1 MKFTNPRNN
10 NNNRPF
16 KRSNNH
22 HRRQGESSNS
32 GPRVS
37 GNLTTVLEKY
47 KNLAKEATS
56 SGDYVAAENY
66 LQHAEHFVRVL
77 NERNVRNNNESNSE
91 SKSTT
96 SSNNTTANSSESEE
110 KSKDTISEKP
120 IDIVKVLKPI
130 PMEVHSD
137 SEDDSELKEVLPVKK
152 KAIKKTVTAKKIN

>member
-1 MKFTNPRNN
+1 MKFTNPRN

-77 NERNVRNNNESNSE
+77 NERNVRNNSESNSE

-96 SSNNTTANSSESEE
+96 ASNNTTVNSSESEE
-110 KSKDTISEKP
+110 KPKDTVSDEP

-130 PMEVHSD
+130 PMEVNSD
-137 SEDDSELKEVLPVKK
+137 SEDNSELKEVLPVKK
-152 KAIKKTVTAKKIN
+152 KAVKKTVTAKK

>member
-96 SSNNTTANSSESEE
+96 ASNNTTVNSSESEE
-110 KSKDTISEKP
+110 KPKDTVSDEP

-130 PMEVHSD
+130 PMEVNSD
-137 SEDDSELKEVLPVKK
+137 SEDVSELKEVLPVKK
-152 KAIKKTVTAKKIN
+152 KAVKKTATAKKIN

>member
-1 MKFTNPRNN
+1 MKFPNPRN

-77 NERNVRNNNESNSE
+77 NERNVRNNNES
-91 SKSTT
+91 KSNTA
-96 SSNNTTANSSESEE
+96 SNNTIANSSEMEE
-110 KSKDTISEKP
+110 KPNDTINEKP

-137 SEDDSELKEVLPVKK
+137 SEDDSELKEVLSVKK
-152 KAIKKTVTAKKIN
+152 KAVKKTVTAKKIN

>member
-1 MKFTNPRNN
+1 MKFTNPRN

-77 NERNVRNNNESNSE
+77 NERNVRNNNES
-91 SKSTT
+91 KSNTA
-96 SSNNTTANSSESEE
+96 SNNTIANSSEMEE
-110 KSKDTISEKP
+110 KPKDTINEKP

-152 KAIKKTVTAKKIN
+152 KAVKKTVTAKKIN

>member
-77 NERNVRNNNESNSE
+77 NERNVRNNSESNSE

-96 SSNNTTANSSESEE
+96 ASNNTTVNSSESEE
-110 KSKDTISEKP
+110 KPKDTVSDEP

-130 PMEVHSD
+130 PMEVNSD
-137 SEDDSELKEVLPVKK
+137 SEDVSEVKEVLPVKK
-152 KAIKKTVTAKKIN
+152 KAVKKTVTAKK

>member
-1 MKFTNPRNN
+1 MKFTNPRN

-77 NERNVRNNNESNSE
+77 NERNVRNNNES
-91 SKSTT
+91 KSNTASNT
-96 SSNNTTANSSESEE
+96 ASNNTIANSSEMEE
-110 KSKDTISEKP
+110 KPKDTINEKP

-137 SEDDSELKEVLPVKK
+137 SEDDSELKEVLSVKK
-152 KAIKKTVTAKKIN
+152 KAVKKTVTAKKLN

>member
-1 MKFTNPRNN
+1 MKFTNPRN

-77 NERNVRNNNESNSE
+77 NERNVRNNNES
-91 SKSTT
+91 KSNTA
-96 SSNNTTANSSESEE
+96 SNNTIANSSEMEE
-110 KSKDTISEKP
+110 KPKDTINEKP

-137 SEDDSELKEVLPVKK
+137 SEDDSELKEVLSVKK
-152 KAIKKTVTAKKIN
+152 KAVKKTVTAKKIN

>member
-1 MKFTNPRNN
+1 MKFTNPRN

-96 SSNNTTANSSESEE
+96 ASNNTTANSSESEE
-110 KSKDTISEKP
+110 KPKDTVSDAP
-120 IDIVKVLKPI
+120 IDIVKILKPI
-130 PMEVHSD
+130 PMEVNSD
-137 SEDDSELKEVLPVKK
+137 KEDDSELKEVLPVKK
-152 KAIKKTVTAKKIN
+152 KAVKKTVTAKKIN

>member
-1 MKFTNPRNN
+1 MKFTNPRN

-96 SSNNTTANSSESEE
+96 ASNNTAANSSESEE
-110 KSKDTISEKP
+110 KPKDTINEKP

-137 SEDDSELKEVLPVKK
+137 SEDDSELKEVLSVKK
-152 KAIKKTVTAKKIN
+152 KAVKKTVTAKKIN

>member
-1 MKFTNPRNN
+1 MKFTNPRNNN

-91 SKSTT
+91 LKSTT
-96 SSNNTTANSSESEE
+96 ASNNTTSNSSESEE
-110 KSKDTISEKP
+110 KPKDTISDEP

-130 PMEVHSD
+130 PMEVNSD

-152 KAIKKTVTAKKIN
+152 KAVKKTVTAKK

>member
-10 NNNRPF
+10 NSRPF

-96 SSNNTTANSSESEE
+96 ASNNTTANSSESEE
-110 KSKDTISEKP
+110 KSKDTISDEP
-120 IDIVKVLKPI
+120 VDIVKVLKSI
-130 PMEVHSD
+130 PMEVNSD
-137 SEDDSELKEVLPVKK
+137 SEDNSELKEVLPVKK
-152 KAIKKTVTAKKIN
+152 KAVKKTVTAKK

>member
-1 MKFTNPRNN
+1 MKFTNPRN

-96 SSNNTTANSSESEE
+96 ASNNTTANSSESEE
-110 KSKDTISEKP
+110 KPKDTVSDAP

-130 PMEVHSD
+130 PMEANSD

-152 KAIKKTVTAKKIN
+152 KAVKKTVTAKK

>member
-1 MKFTNPRNN
+1 MKFSNPRNNNN

-66 LQHAEHFVRVL
+66 FQHAEHFVRVL
-77 NERNVRNNNESNSE
+77 NERNVRNNNES
-91 SKSTT
+91 KSTT
-96 SSNNTTANSSESEE
+96 VSNNTTSDSSESVE
-110 KSKDTISEKP
+110 KSKDTVSEEP

-130 PMEVHSD
+130 PMEVNSD
-137 SEDDSELKEVLPVKK
+137 SEDVSDLKEVTPVKK
-152 KAIKKTVTAKKIN
+152 KVVKKTATVKK

>member
-96 SSNNTTANSSESEE
+96 ASNNTTANSSESEE
-110 KSKDTISEKP
+110 KPKDTVSDAP

-130 PMEVHSD
+130 PMEANSD

-152 KAIKKTVTAKKIN
+152 KAVKKTVTAKK

>member
-1 MKFTNPRNN
+1 MKFTNPRN

-77 NERNVRNNNESNSE
+77 NERNVRNNNES
-91 SKSTT
+91 KSNTA
-96 SSNNTTANSSESEE
+96 SNNTIANSSEMEE
-110 KSKDTISEKP
+110 KPKDTINEKP

-130 PMEVHSD
+130 TMEVHSD
-137 SEDDSELKEVLPVKK
+137 SEDDSELKEVLSVKK
-152 KAIKKTVTAKKIN
+152 KAVKKTVTAKKLN

>member
-1 MKFTNPRNN
+1 MKFTNPRN

-77 NERNVRNNNESNSE
+77 NERNVRNNNESKNN
-91 SKSTT
+91 TA
-96 SSNNTTANSSESEE
+96 SNNTIANSSESEE
-110 KSKDTISEKP
+110 KPKDTVSDAP
-120 IDIVKVLKPI
+120 IDIVKILKPI
-130 PMEVHSD
+130 PMEVNTD
-137 SEDDSELKEVLPVKK
+137 SEDNSELKEVLPVKK
-152 KAIKKTVTAKKIN
+152 KAVKKTVTAKK

>member
-1 MKFTNPRNN
+1 MKFTNPRN

-91 SKSTT
+91 LKSTT
-96 SSNNTTANSSESEE
+96 ASNNTTSNSSESEE
-110 KSKDTISEKP
+110 KPKDTISDEP

-130 PMEVHSD
+130 PMEVNSD

-152 KAIKKTVTAKKIN
+152 KAVKKTVTAKK

>member
-1 MKFTNPRNN
+1 MKFTNPRN

-96 SSNNTTANSSESEE
+96 ASNNTTANSSESEE
-110 KSKDTISEKP
+110 KPKDTVSDAP

-130 PMEVHSD
+130 PMEANSD
-137 SEDDSELKEVLPVKK
+137 SEDDVELKEVLPVKK
-152 KAIKKTVTAKKIN
+152 KAVKKTVTAKK

>member
-1 MKFTNPRNN
+1 MKSTYPRNN

-77 NERNVRNNNESNSE
+77 NERNVRNNNES
-91 SKSTT
+91 KSNTA
-96 SSNNTTANSSESEE
+96 SNNTIANSSEMEE
-110 KSKDTISEKP
+110 KPKDTINEKP

-137 SEDDSELKEVLPVKK
+137 SEDDSELKEVLSVKK
-152 KAIKKTVTAKKIN
+152 KAVKKTVTAKKIN

>member
-1 MKFTNPRNN
+1 MKFTNPRN

-77 NERNVRNNNESNSE
+77 NERNVRNNNES
-91 SKSTT
+91 KSNTA
-96 SSNNTTANSSESEE
+96 SNNTIANSSEMEE
-110 KSKDTISEKP
+110 KPKDTINEKP
-120 IDIVKVLKPI
+120 IDIVKVLKSI

-152 KAIKKTVTAKKIN
+152 KAVKKTVTAKKIN

>member
-1 MKFTNPRNN
+1 MKFTNPRN

-96 SSNNTTANSSESEE
+96 ASNNTTSNSSESEE
-110 KSKDTISEKP
+110 KPKDTVSDAP

-130 PMEVHSD
+130 PMEANSD

-152 KAIKKTVTAKKIN
+152 KAVKKTVTAKK

>member
-1 MKFTNPRNN
+1 MKFTNPRN

-77 NERNVRNNNESNSE
+77 NERNVRNNNES
-91 SKSTT
+91 KSNTA
-96 SSNNTTANSSESEE
+96 SNNTIANSSEMEE
-110 KSKDTISEKP
+110 KPKDTINEKP

-137 SEDDSELKEVLPVKK
+137 SEDDSELKEVLSVKK
-152 KAIKKTVTAKKIN
+152 KAVKKTVTAKKLN

>member
-1 MKFTNPRNN
+1 MKFTNPRN

-77 NERNVRNNNESNSE
+77 NERNVRNNNES
-91 SKSTT
+91 KSNTASNT
-96 SSNNTTANSSESEE
+96 ASNNTIANSSEMEE
-110 KSKDTISEKP
+110 KPKDTINEKP

-137 SEDDSELKEVLPVKK
+137 SEDDSELKEVLSVKK
-152 KAIKKTVTAKKIN
+152 KAVKKTVTAKKIN